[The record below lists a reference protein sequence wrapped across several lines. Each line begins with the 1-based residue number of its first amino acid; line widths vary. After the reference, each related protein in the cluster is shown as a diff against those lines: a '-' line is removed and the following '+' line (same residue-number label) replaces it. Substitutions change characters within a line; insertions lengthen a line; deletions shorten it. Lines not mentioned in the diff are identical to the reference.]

1 MTFRLFSP
9 LTRRILTVN
18 VFPLAILVIG
28 ILYLD
33 EYRDGLIEADLDAL
47 ETQAEIFAGA
57 LGQSAVAQKENG
69 AQYLRPGAARLM
81 LRRLTAPTR
90 TRTIIFDARGAEIAD
105 SQFLAGHRGAVQVE
119 PLPTPGDKVSGGTFF
134 YRVYDAFLALL
145 PQRNEEPAFPESAP
159 LDVARLPV
167 LSEALT
173 GVPSADRWSLSSG
186 RIKLG
191 VAVPVQRFRQ
201 VLGAILVTADSEEI
215 DTKVRDVRFDILGVF
230 GIALGVTVLLSLYL
244 AGAIARPVRRLASA
258 ADRVRSGHGEISAIP
273 NFSSRKDEIGDLSE
287 ALRDMTESLWQRIEA
302 NERFAADVA
311 HEIKNPLTSLRSA
324 VETVS
329 RVRDPEKQTA
339 LMDIIQDDVKR
350 LDRLISDISDASRLD
365 AELARGEMEIVD
377 LEKLLLALVEVQQPA
392 EAGQIGEVMGLRL
405 VLRDD
410 QTGYT
415 VRGIEGRLVQVFQ
428 NLISNA
434 RSFTP
439 PGEEISIVMA
449 RNRLELSISIEDRGP
464 GIPDKSLESIF
475 ERFYSERPESESFGR
490 HSGLGLSIS
499 RQIIEAHG
507 GTIHAENLRGVDG
520 QKTGARFVVCLPTTP
535 S

>member
-1 MTFRLFSP
+1 M
-9 LTRRILTVN
+9 
-18 VFPLAILVIG
+18 
-28 ILYLD
+28 
-33 EYRDGLIEADLDAL
+33 
-47 ETQAEIFAGA
+47 
-57 LGQSAVAQKENG
+57 
-69 AQYLRPGAARLM
+69 
-81 LRRLTAPTR
+81 
-90 TRTIIFDARGAEIAD
+90 
-105 SQFLAGHRGAVQVE
+105 
-119 PLPTPGDKVSGGTFF
+119 
-134 YRVYDAFLALL
+134 
-145 PQRNEEPAFPESAP
+145 
-159 LDVARLPV
+159 
-167 LSEALT
+167 
-173 GVPSADRWSLSSG
+173 
-186 RIKLG
+186 
-191 VAVPVQRFRQ
+191 
-201 VLGAILVTADSEEI
+201 
-215 DTKVRDVRFDILGVF
+215 
-230 GIALGVTVLLSLYL
+230 LLSLYL

-258 ADRVRSGHGEISAIP
+258 ADRVRSGRGEISAIP

-377 LEKLLLALVEVQQPA
+377 LEKLLLALVEVQQTA
-392 EAGQIGEVMGLRL
+392 EAGQKGEVMGLRL
-405 VLRDD
+405 VLRGD

-439 PGEEISIVMA
+439 PGEEISIVIS
-449 RNRLELSISIEDRGP
+449 RNRLLLSVSIEDRGP

-507 GTIHAENLRGVDG
+507 GTIHAENLRDVDG
-520 QKTGARFVVCLPTTP
+520 HKTGARFVVCLPTTP